1 MAGSLRAPRNE
12 FPCGYIFEAAGG
24 ILWED
29 AVEVLTQAPESN
41 AKLLRWGDA
50 GTIEIMSM
58 NALLDRGLFQPV
70 GWRRGLLGRRVRR
83 GLCDPRPIPATLS
96 L

>member
-1 MAGSLRAPRNE
+1 
-12 FPCGYIFEAAGG
+12 
-24 ILWED
+24 
-29 AVEVLTQAPESN
+29 VLTRAPESH

-50 GTIEIMSM
+50 GTIEVISIK
-58 NALLDRGLFQPV
+58 ALLDRGLFEPV

-83 GLCDPRPIPATLS
+83 GICDPRPIPATLS